1 MTADSAENP
10 LFMAL
15 TWRLFRC
22 PHDYRQFSVRESVL
36 SSVTENSAQR
46 TSDFFLSDSTSVQG
60 PHKAPV
66 TGRRSP
72 DPGIS
77 CWPTW
82 GLSSFCGD

>member
-46 TSDFFLSDSTSVQG
+46 TSDFSLWLNIGPGSTQG
-60 PHKAPV
+60 
-66 TGRRSP
+66 
-72 DPGIS
+72 
-77 CWPTW
+77 
-82 GLSSFCGD
+82 SSYRQ